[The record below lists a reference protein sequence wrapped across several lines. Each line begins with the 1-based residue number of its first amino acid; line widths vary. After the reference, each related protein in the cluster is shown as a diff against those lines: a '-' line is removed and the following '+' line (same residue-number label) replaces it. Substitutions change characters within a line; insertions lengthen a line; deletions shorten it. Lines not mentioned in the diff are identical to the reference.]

1 MVLLSEYDPPAMLWQ
16 QISRFPEVYFVQGTP
31 LEQRDLVRA
40 GVLGVDKAIILA
52 GATTDS
58 ETGGSSHNGV
68 SNGKKHA
75 RMSEESA
82 LVC

>member
-1 MVLLSEYDPPAMLWQ
+1 MTTAETLSILWLC
-16 QISRFPEVYFVQGTP
+16 SLTRSPH
-31 LEQRDLVRA
+31 LS
-40 GVLGVDKAIILA
+40 VDKAIILA

-58 ETGGSSHNGV
+58 ETGGSSHKGL

>member
-1 MVLLSEYDPPAMLWQ
+1 MLWQ

-52 GATTDS
+52 GATTDT
-58 ETGGSSHNGV
+58 ETGGSSHKGV

-75 RMSEESA
+75 RMTQA
-82 LVC
+82 ADVC